1 MFITTIGSHS
11 SLQILHGAKEEKF
24 NTAIIT
30 DSKREN
36 FYKRFAFID
45 KYLVYN
51 DFDEAVD
58 NINSINNS
66 VFIPHGSLI
75 EYLGMNRVNKIKVPI
90 FGNRNLFEWESNQ
103 NKKMSLLEKSK
114 IKIPESFES
123 IEDVDRL
130 VIVKLPGAKGGKG
143 YFLARNKSELKNGIN
158 TLLEKNIIKN
168 LDEIIIQEY
177 VIGVPMYFQF
187 FYSPILKRVELTGID
202 LRYESNIDGLKRLP
216 WSNETEPT
224 LVVAGNIP
232 VVARESILPKA
243 YEYADNFIETTKN
256 IVPPGIIGPFSLE
269 SVVTDNLDIIVFEFS
284 GRIVAGTNL
293 YINGSPYSWLY
304 WNEPMSVGKRIARE
318 LNMALQQSK
327 LDVVTT

>member
-1 MFITTIGSHS
+1 MFVTTIGSHS
-11 SLQILHGAKEEKF
+11 SLQILRGAKEEKF

-30 DSKREN
+30 DAKRES
-36 FYKRFAFID
+36 FYKRFDFID

-51 DFDEAVD
+51 NFDDAVN
-58 NINSINNS
+58 NINSINDS
-66 VFIPHGSLI
+66 IFIPHGSLI
-75 EYLGMNRVNKIKVPI
+75 EYLGMDRVNKIRVPI
-90 FGNRNLFEWESNQ
+90 FGNRNLFEWESDQ
-103 NKKMSLLEKSK
+103 KKKMSLLEKSN

-143 YFLARNKSELKNGIN
+143 YFLAKNKSELKNGIN
-158 TLLEKNIIKN
+158 RLLEKNIIKN

-177 VIGVPMYFQF
+177 VIGVQMYFQF

-202 LRYESNIDGLKRLP
+202 IRYESNIDGLKRLP
-216 WSNETEPT
+216 WDSEMEPT
-224 LVVAGNIP
+224 FVVTGNIP

-243 YEYADNFIETTKN
+243 YEYADNFVETTRN

-269 SVVTDNLDIIVFEFS
+269 SVVTDNLDIVVFEFS

-293 YINGSPYSWLY
+293 YIGGSPYSWLY
-304 WNEPMSVGKRIARE
+304 WNEPMCTGKRIARE
-318 LNMALQQSK
+318 LNMAIQQSK